1 MILAC
6 GIHDCSWRVVQM
18 SNLKRYTLYILNII
32 DAVSIFLSFFFS
44 FWIRFRMFDPGIH
57 PRMFQ
62 GEYAVFLITAFLSYI
77 LYNIFFLYNEKSF
90 LSRSI
95 AEEAFQTFKMSAAV
109 FLFVLIYINFAKVG
123 EYYSRFFELLFGTLL
138 FVIAFFLRS
147 TAKKYLVPAMK
158 KTREME
164 QLLVI
169 SSYSDAEETIRELN
183 DSNDW
188 RYSIFGIVIT
198 DRDIKEKEIFGVKV
212 ASSGTDFMKKL
223 PEDFSSVLLVQK
235 PENYSQIQKMMSAFH
250 KQGKAV
256 YVKIAEYGFSSN
268 FRQLDVLGECP
279 VVAYR
284 VFVPMPKRKAVFRRI
299 LNLIASILLLPF
311 FLIVTLIVWVFTEI
325 ESPGRLFVTRARVGK
340 NNRRFYQL
348 RYRLYRIDAE
358 QRMEEGLSPFTLI
371 GKFLERTHLDGLP
384 MLLNVVSGEMAF
396 VGPEC
401 QSLPAFLNL
410 SPEEKNLMTITP
422 GVTGYWSYEKS
433 HAEIIRNEKE
443 YLEHWNLGKEI
454 SVLLNTSFRYLI
466 FQSQRKQDRYFW
478 AEESAF
484 AKEEF
489 NSRKP
494 LEYEHSAYAP
504 VRGARYIAYQ
514 IVKRVFDIVLSSAGI
529 IILSPLLLFLAAA
542 VILNDGGMPI
552 YSHRRI
558 GKNGKRIRIY
568 KFRSMRTD
576 AGDLEKLLTPEQL
589 EQYRTEF
596 KIDNDPR
603 ITKIGNF
610 IRKTSLDELP
620 QLFNIL
626 GGSLS
631 IVGPRPIV
639 EEETKI
645 YGKDIAKL
653 LSVKPGLT
661 GYWQAYARNE
671 AGYETGERQAM
682 EMYYIDHQ
690 SLWLDIRILFKTFS
704 SVLQRKGAK

>member
-1 MILAC
+1 MGLAC
-6 GIHDCSWRVVQM
+6 WNSSYSWRTDQM

-32 DAVSIFLSFFFS
+32 DAVSIFLGFLLSFL
-44 FWIRFRMFDPGIH
+44 IRFKVLDAGVH
-57 PRMFQ
+57 PRMLQ

-77 LYNIFFLYNEKSF
+77 LYNLFFLYSEKSF
-90 LSRSI
+90 LNRST
-95 AEEAFQTFKMSAAV
+95 AEEAFQTAKMTAAV
-109 FLFVLIYINFAKVG
+109 FILVLIYINFAKVG
-123 EYYSRFFELLFGTLL
+123 EYYSRLFELLFGTLL
-138 FVIAFFLRS
+138 FTIAFFLRC

-158 KTREME
+158 KAGGTER
-164 QLLVI
+164 LLVI
-169 SSYSDAEETIRELN
+169 SDYSDAEETISELN

-188 RYSIFGIVIT
+188 RYSVIGIVIT
-198 DRDIKEKEIFGVKV
+198 DREIKKEKISGVNV
-212 ASSGTDFMKKL
+212 ISSGADFMTEL
-223 PEDFSSVLLVQK
+223 PDNFSSVLLVQK
-235 PENYSQIQKMMSAFH
+235 PENQHQIQQMISAFH
-250 KQGKAV
+250 ELGKAV
-256 YVKIAEYGFSSN
+256 YVKISEYEYGSS
-268 FRQLDVLGECP
+268 FRELDILGGCP
-279 VVAYR
+279 VVTYR
-284 VFVPMPKRKAVFRRI
+284 MFLPMPKRKALFRRL
-299 LNLIASILLLPF
+299 LNLLASILILPF
-311 FLIVTLIVWVFTEI
+311 FLIVTLIVWFFTEI
-325 ESPGRLFVTRARVGK
+325 ESPGRLFVTRTRVGK

-348 RYRLYRIDAE
+348 RYRLYRIDSE
-358 QRMEEGLSPFTLI
+358 QRISKGLSPFTLI
-371 GKFLERTHLDGLP
+371 GKFLKLTHLDGLP
-384 MLLNVVSGEMAF
+384 MLLNVISGEMAF

-422 GVTGYWSYEKS
+422 GVIGYWSYKKLHED
-433 HAEIIRNEKE
+433 IIESEKE
-443 YLEHWNLGKEI
+443 YLEHWNLGKEC
-454 SVLLNTSFRYLI
+454 SVILNTSFRYFT
-466 FQSQRKQDRYFW
+466 FQSHRKQNGYFW
-478 AEESAF
+478 AEELNF
-484 AKEEF
+484 VKEELL
-489 NSRKP
+489 SRKP
-494 LEYEHSAYAP
+494 LGFDHSAYIP
-504 VRGARYIAYQ
+504 IQGAGYTAYQ
-514 IVKRVFDIVLSSAGI
+514 IVKRLLDIVLSSAGI

-542 VILNDGGMPI
+542 VIMNDGGMPI

-558 GKNGKRIRIY
+558 GKDGKRIRIY
-568 KFRSMRTD
+568 KFRSMRMD

-589 EQYRTEF
+589 EQYHTEF

-671 AGYETGERQAM
+671 ASYETGERQAM

-690 SLWLDIRILFKTFS
+690 SLWLDIKIVFKTFS
-704 SVLQRKGAK
+704 SVIQRKGAK